1 MSPPK
6 KGGGDM
12 NVKSVIQNFSDFEL
26 YVMQDRIEYY
36 LLDDEYRSLE
46 NLLTLI
52 VEEINNRRY

>member
-1 MSPPK
+1 
-6 KGGGDM
+6 M